1 MTTTAGTVAP
11 LHLTDATFER
21 DVINSDKPALVD
33 FTATWCGPCRV
44 IAPIIEELANE
55 YQGRAVIGK
64 VDVDENPETAMT
76 YGIRSVPTM
85 LIFKGGQVVDQI
97 IGAVGKEK
105 MLAKLTP
112 HMA

>member
-1 MTTTAGTVAP
+1 MTTTMTEGP

-21 DVINSDKPALVD
+21 DVLQSDKPALVD

-44 IAPIIEELANE
+44 IAPIIEQLSTE

-76 YGIRSVPTM
+76 YGIRSVPTL
-85 LIFKGGQVVDQI
+85 LIFKGGVVVDQI
-97 IGAVGKEK
+97 VGSVGKEK
-105 MLAKLTP
+105 MIQKLTP
-112 HMA
+112 HLA